1 MRGFF
6 PPSVDFVQESDLLS
20 RFQDLC
26 TVKHWRESELAS
38 CARRGGEESHWYR
51 EEEDVS
57 RRFGKRDS
65 GRNVCVHVCVS
76 TFHWKLSLRRAWT
89 WGVCPLK
96 HLLFSFFHTGLIS
109 CHFLLAAVDPKWGR
123 SIPSMWMGTKVWCFL
138 FVRVSSFILCGKPHS
153 FFDLALIY
161 FFFEFLVTKCSLLGL
176 TVPVVLDVC
185 MKSKF

>member
-1 MRGFF
+1 MFPAWMRGFF

-65 GRNVCVHVCVS
+65 GRNVCVHVCV
-76 TFHWKLSLRRAWT
+76 
-89 WGVCPLK
+89 CPL
-96 HLLFSFFHTGLIS
+96 STGS
-109 CHFLLAAVDPKWGR
+109 CHSEGPKLEEFALWNTSSSAFFILGSFPAIFCWLLLTQSGAGVSQVCEWEPKFGVFFLCLFPALYYVGNH
-123 SIPSMWMGTKVWCFL
+123 IPSLTSHW
-138 FVRVSSFILCGKPHS
+138 
-153 FFDLALIY
+153 
-161 FFFEFLVTKCSLLGL
+161 FFFFLSFL
-176 TVPVVLDVC
+176 
-185 MKSKF
+185 